1 MSIISVLVI
10 YWILKNIFGC
20 GLTMIA
26 LNPIINTKLKEE
38 GLPDLSYRIS
48 TDYGR
53 VQVAKSLMSTG
64 KSDGYRIKSIRCH
77 KGCIQ
82 EQ

>member
-1 MSIISVLVI
+1 
-10 YWILKNIFGC
+10 
-20 GLTMIA
+20 MIT

-64 KSDGYRIKSIRCH
+64 KDLFRATVNLCSKINSKASSNQMVILMRLIISSL
-77 KGCIQ
+77 
-82 EQ
+82 